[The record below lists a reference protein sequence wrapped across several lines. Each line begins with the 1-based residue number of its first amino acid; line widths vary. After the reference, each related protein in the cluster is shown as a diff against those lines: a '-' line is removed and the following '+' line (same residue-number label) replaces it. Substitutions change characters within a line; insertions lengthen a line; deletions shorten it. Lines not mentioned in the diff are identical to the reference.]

1 MAGRKSRDPKKDIEI
16 FIHLNYYSITLFFTF
31 VNTPED
37 IFSAF
42 LPDLH
47 LINTLFSVSLY
58 KPIVTFTQ
66 AKRLFTKTAKRRLYG
81 KNILLTLFTDIKA
94 HIQLYIPQ
102 PLQQRRAAD
111 HILLYRGQ
119 AEMSS
124 RCRRVR

>member
-66 AKRLFTKTAKRRLYG
+66 AKRLFTKTAKRRL
-81 KNILLTLFTDIKA
+81 
-94 HIQLYIPQ
+94 
-102 PLQQRRAAD
+102 
-111 HILLYRGQ
+111 
-119 AEMSS
+119 
-124 RCRRVR
+124 